1 MVKFFGRKQI
11 PVDILKSQQF
21 LYLSIFIK
29 KQQKKIEIWLVESK
43 FFEE

>member
-21 LYLSIFIK
+21 FYLSIFVK
-29 KQQKKIEIWLVESK
+29 QQQKKIDIRLV
-43 FFEE
+43 